1 MGAGLQGT
9 SGGASLMANT
19 WFRMYSEFA
28 TDAKVQSMP
37 EAMQRRLMMLFCL
50 RSCDVLVT
58 LHDDEL
64 AFQLRIS
71 DEELAETK
79 ALFLRKGFINDAW
92 EIANW
97 DKRQFTSDSS
107 AHRTAAYRARKKN
120 ADVTSPKRHSDALDT
135 DTDTENKKNKGAAA
149 PASASPRFNP
159 LAELKARGVS
169 DQTAADWITL
179 RKTKKAAVTATALAQ
194 IIVEADKAGMSL
206 ERALAYACRQG
217 WAGFKASWIKDDGD
231 AAAEPAKK
239 DWI

>member
-1 MGAGLQGT
+1 
-9 SGGASLMANT
+9 MANT

-28 TDAKVQSMP
+28 TDAKVQSMS

-64 AFQLRIS
+64 AFQLRIT

-92 EIANW
+92 EIINW
-97 DKRQFTSDSS
+97 DKRQFTSDRSS
-107 AHRTAAYRARKKN
+107 HRTAAYRERKKN
-120 ADVTSPKRHSDALDT
+120 GVVTSQKRHGDALDT
-135 DTDTENKKNKGAAA
+135 DTDTENKEHGTDA
-149 PASASPRFNP
+149 PRKATPRFNP
-159 LAELKARGVS
+159 HAELKARGVS

-179 RKTKKAAVTATALAQ
+179 RKTKKAVVTSTALSQ
-194 IIVEADKAGMSL
+194 IITEADKAGMSL

-217 WAGFKASWIKDDGD
+217 WTGFKAEWVKDDLTASGK
-231 AAAEPAKK
+231 PAK